1 MRHQKDRRAP
11 QATSLFPFRDNADV
25 SQHERRKTDERRMEN
40 LDAEERQLM
49 LSEMPSPTQ
58 RKPR

>member
-1 MRHQKDRRAP
+1 MRHVKDRRAP
-11 QATSLFPFRDNADV
+11 LATALFPFRDNTDNPRR
-25 SQHERRKTDERRMEN
+25 ERRKTGERRMEN
-40 LDAEERQLM
+40 LADEERQLM

>member
-1 MRHQKDRRAP
+1 MRHKKDRRAP
-11 QATSLFPFRDNADV
+11 QATSLFPFRENGT
-25 SQHERRKTDERRMEN
+25 SQNERRKTSERRMEN

-49 LSEMPSPTQ
+49 LSEMPSPTR

>member
-1 MRHQKDRRAP
+1 MRHVKDRRTP
-11 QATSLFPFRDNADV
+11 QATALYPFGDDTDV
-25 SQHERRKTDERRMEN
+25 SKNERRKTSERRMEN

-49 LSEMPSPTQ
+49 LSEMPAPTR